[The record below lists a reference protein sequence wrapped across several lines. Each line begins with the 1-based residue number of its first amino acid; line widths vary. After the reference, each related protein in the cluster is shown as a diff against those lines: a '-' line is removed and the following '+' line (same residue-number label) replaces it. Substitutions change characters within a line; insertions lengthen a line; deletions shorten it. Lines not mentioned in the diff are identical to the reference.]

1 MHMDDKEVED
11 ENNDCEMAQ
20 MMNNVLDMIRLF
32 VVLIWFGHAFH
43 SHCLYPPFQMCVH
56 RI

>member
-1 MHMDDKEVED
+1 MDDKEVED

-56 RI
+56 CI